1 MEFRIQTCNIA
12 NSRSGLSHSSCHQTH
27 YFIYK
32 SKQLID
38 HWSWIVPSSR
48 NQAKVDIGTSQ
59 AIRGICVS
67 KFISSLRSNPSLVHQ
82 LQLNMGLPSPVNKK
96 GRKGTRTYATR
107 CDGPHQQVLIW
118 VTTLS
123 VSHCWHIAVPVCL
136 NPSRFLT
143 LHQLSEHLCVSI
155 RILPKS
161 RHFISVSIPN
171 PQQHVSQHYQQCADT
186 YIIQPVLL
194 DSNDITRD
202 KLPRY
207 WASTTTNLYWWLESF
222 LSFFISIY

>member
-1 MEFRIQTCNIA
+1 MFLILSFDLEFLTWSSLCQGTISIPNMEFRIQTCNIA

-118 VTTLS
+118 VT
-123 VSHCWHIAVPVCL
+123 CKEARPYKEAVRYSKVACDCGKR
-136 NPSRFLT
+136 S
-143 LHQLSEHLCVSI
+143 
-155 RILPKS
+155 
-161 RHFISVSIPN
+161 
-171 PQQHVSQHYQQCADT
+171 
-186 YIIQPVLL
+186 
-194 DSNDITRD
+194 DS
-202 KLPRY
+202 
-207 WASTTTNLYWWLESF
+207 
-222 LSFFISIY
+222 